1 MVFNHGHLSM
11 LGTRSPKGGQS
22 FILRHIDAVAGIM
35 QNVAG
40 INPTEEYV
48 FFTSLHRRC
57 LYHRIGTVGV
67 NVVIFHGGSACT
79 VHVIGDSVFLTRKET
94 ERHKGEVAVNLHIR
108 GKCGHGFVIIEDF
121 PSVGIGATGAGV
133 NAFQIGSRHSLAVR
147 HSDVGIFATPC
158 GGVVDAHVV
167 IRCNPFSIKNNLR
180 SRHGGSEIDG
190 ITFAQLVRIPTSEG
204 ETFLA
209 GRSVRIRK

>member
-1 MVFNHGHLSM
+1 
-11 LGTRSPKGGQS
+11 
-22 FILRHIDAVAGIM
+22 M

-79 VHVIGDSVFLTRKET
+79 VHVIGDSVFLTRKKA
-94 ERHKGEVAVNLHIR
+94 ERHKGEVAINLHIR

-133 NAFQIGSRHSLAVR
+133 NAFQIGSRHSLAIR
-147 HSDVGIFATPC
+147 HCDVGIFATPC
-158 GGVVDAHVV
+158 GGVVDAYGVV
-167 IRCNPFSIKNNLR
+167 RCNPFGVKDYIR

-209 GRSVRIRK
+209 SRSVRIRK